1 MALTGQIAM
10 EHGQVFPFGCYM
22 VGEVE
27 PKRDFDK
34 SSRETFVQE
43 SDRDSGLPL
52 WQLEVIDADPEAR
65 DKAVRVQIAAQV
77 QPVPPGQTPGLP
89 FRLVEFEGL
98 TVRPYVASTA
108 SGRGKLAWSFKA
120 TGMHAPA
127 TAGKAPAGNGRG
139 DA

>member
-1 MALTGQIAM
+1 MALTGAIGM

-27 PKRDFDK
+27 AKRDFDK
-34 SSRETFVQE
+34 STRDTFVQE
-43 SDRDSGLPL
+43 SDRETGLPL

-65 DKAVRVQIAAQV
+65 DKAVRVVIAAQV
-77 QPVPPGQTPGLP
+77 QPVPPTETPGSP

-120 TGMHAPA
+120 MGMRAPVP
-127 TAGKAPAGNGRG
+127 AGKAVGNGRG
-139 DA
+139 DG